1 MNQKVTSN
9 FLKANFLAKKLIKMR
24 QSYVK
29 NTVKAVLSG
38 HSKIDKTTV
47 LKTNG
52 SLKKVESIEECSKRA
67 FCNSFDL
74 H

>member
-9 FLKANFLAKKLIKMR
+9 FLKANFLAKKLIKIR

-47 LKTNG
+47 
-52 SLKKVESIEECSKRA
+52 
-67 FCNSFDL
+67 
-74 H
+74 